1 MLNVDKAYKD
11 LYNSSGGK
19 KLRLIFYKDDYN
31 VLYPSET
38 LFPSEQLYPAEMSED
53 SVDFEITDDQIQ
65 TDTLTITSSITTNE
79 DLDFGA
85 CECSQMELTV
95 SGLSENISGK
105 EFLLTQQFGSHEMVL
120 GLFTVDSTPKQED
133 KDTRKIIAYDR
144 MKRFDN
150 DVSGWYNLLEFPL
163 TLKEFRDSICEFIG
177 ITQVDSTLI
186 NDDLIIDKT
195 LDTTTLNGRDV
206 MRYICQINGA
216 FGNINSNGQFRY
228 IEITKSEDVLDQI
241 SIYQSAESEEYT
253 VPDIDTVQIRQEEGD
268 IGGVSTGDG
277 ENVYIIEGNPLVY
290 GKTTSELIEIAN
302 NIKSVISGLSY
313 QPASISTNGAPW
325 REVGDRVSLETSDG
339 TINTIIMSRTLT
351 GTQGMMDSYN
361 SSGSQEL
368 TQAFNIETE
377 IIQIK
382 GLSAVLKRTVE
393 EVSNELTNLENETTS
408 KFAQTAEQITAEVTR
423 ATAAEGQLS
432 SRITQTAEQISL
444 KVSKGDVTSQL
455 NSELT
460 ITGNSIA
467 LTTGHFTINAKNM
480 TVDSAG
486 NADFSGSITGATFNG
501 GSINIGS
508 GNFTVNSAGS
518 VEAKDAKITASTLSA
533 TGIVYAHNGVVCDGT
548 MNADKI
554 EAISGAI
561 DDLMSGEIYCS
572 GTVYGSDWQYISD
585 KRKKRDIED
594 LPPET
599 CLNIIKRL
607 RPVAYTLIDNG
618 VRGTG
623 FIAQEVNDISNSMG
637 LDYSIVSYSEKHK
650 MYTISYKNYIAIL
663 VGAIQKI
670 QERLGI

>member
-31 VLYPSET
+31 ALYPSET
-38 LFPSEQLYPAEMSED
+38 LFPSEQLYPEEMSED

-85 CECSQMELTV
+85 CECAQMELTV
-95 SGLSENISGK
+95 SGLSKNISGK
-105 EFLLTQQFGSHEMVL
+105 EFLLTQQFGSYELIL

-144 MKRFDN
+144 MKRFNN
-150 DVSGWYNLLEFPL
+150 DVSGWYNLLDFPL
-163 TLKEFRDSICEFIG
+163 TLKEFRDSLCAFIG
-177 ITQVDSTLI
+177 IIQADSELV
-186 NDDLIIDKT
+186 NDGMVVDKT
-195 LDTTTLNGRDV
+195 INATMLNGRDV
-206 MRYICQINGA
+206 MRYICQINGV

-228 IEITKSEDVLDQI
+228 IEIPKSEDVLDQI
-241 SIYQSAESEEYT
+241 SIYQSTESEEYA
-253 VPDIDTVQIRQEEGD
+253 VPAIDTVQIRQEDGD
-268 IGGVSTGDG
+268 IGGVSAGDG

-302 NIKSVISGLSY
+302 KIKSVITGLSY
-313 QPASISTNGAPW
+313 RPASISTNGAPW

-393 EVSNELTNLENETTS
+393 EVSNKLTNLENETTS
-408 KFAQTAEQITAEVTR
+408 QF
-423 ATAAEGQLS
+423 
-432 SRITQTAEQISL
+432 TQTAEQISL

-455 NSELT
+455 NSELK

-480 TVDSAG
+480 TVDSDG

-548 MNADKI
+548 MNADDI
-554 EAISGAI
+554 EATNGAI
-561 DDLMSGEIYCS
+561 DDLVSGEIYCS

-623 FIAQEVNDISNSMG
+623 FIAQEVNDISDSMG

>member
-1 MLNVDKAYKD
+1 MLNVDEAYKD

-228 IEITKSEDVLDQI
+228 IEIPKSEDVLDQI

-277 ENVYIIEGNPLVY
+277 ENVYIIEGN
-290 GKTTSELIEIAN
+290 
-302 NIKSVISGLSY
+302 
-313 QPASISTNGAPW
+313 
-325 REVGDRVSLETSDG
+325 
-339 TINTIIMSRTLT
+339 TL
-351 GTQGMMDSYN
+351 GY
-361 SSGSQEL
+361 
-368 TQAFNIETE
+368 
-377 IIQIK
+377 
-382 GLSAVLKRTVE
+382 
-393 EVSNELTNLENETTS
+393 
-408 KFAQTAEQITAEVTR
+408 
-423 ATAAEGQLS
+423 
-432 SRITQTAEQISL
+432 
-444 KVSKGDVTSQL
+444 
-455 NSELT
+455 
-460 ITGNSIA
+460 
-467 LTTGHFTINAKNM
+467 
-480 TVDSAG
+480 
-486 NADFSGSITGATFNG
+486 
-501 GSINIGS
+501 
-508 GNFTVNSAGS
+508 
-518 VEAKDAKITASTLSA
+518 
-533 TGIVYAHNGVVCDGT
+533 
-548 MNADKI
+548 
-554 EAISGAI
+554 
-561 DDLMSGEIYCS
+561 
-572 GTVYGSDWQYISD
+572 
-585 KRKKRDIED
+585 
-594 LPPET
+594 
-599 CLNIIKRL
+599 
-607 RPVAYTLIDNG
+607 
-618 VRGTG
+618 
-623 FIAQEVNDISNSMG
+623 
-637 LDYSIVSYSEKHK
+637 
-650 MYTISYKNYIAIL
+650 
-663 VGAIQKI
+663 
-670 QERLGI
+670 